1 MSAVDGAKSNMS
13 DEKLKHLEFIQNV
26 ITRMNTNSFQIK
38 EWAVTLVSALL
49 AIFASTQNVFFVL
62 TAIFPA
68 VVFWFLDAYYLM
80 QVQKFRGLYNDVAEV
95 ADKPQII
102 KLFAMRPDLYAG
114 GTYSYWSSFT
124 SSTIWRLYLS
134 ISVGLIG
141 LSVYLQCSQT
151 KGV

>member
-1 MSAVDGAKSNMS
+1 MS

-38 EWAVTLVSALL
+38 QWAVTLVCALL
-49 AIFASTQNVFFVL
+49 AIFASTQNTFFVL

-80 QVQKFRGLYNDVAEV
+80 QERKFRGLYNDVAELTE
-95 ADKPQII
+95 KPKII
-102 KLFAMRPDLYAG
+102 KPFAMRPDLYTG

-124 SSTIWRLYLS
+124 SRTIRKLYLS
-134 ISVGLIG
+134 ISLGLIG
-141 LSVYLQCSQT
+141 VFVYLQCCQS
-151 KGV
+151 KAV